1 MNIQSHKI
9 PATVLPVAFVISVFL
24 LFFTVSIS
32 YKQFQSVNESEKLVL
47 HSHKVQIELQQLQSS
62 ITDAE
67 TSQRGYLLTHDSV
80 FLQPF
85 RDAIVK
91 VNHSFYFLKVMTL
104 DNQQQQKNLNSLH
117 SLIIQRFDK
126 LEYVLKRSR
135 YEFPNSDFVKVQL
148 LLGKKIMD
156 NIRNQI
162 AKMIAAEMQLLKD
175 RELNYLREINLSPLT
190 FLLSA
195 LVSLIIFIVAYN
207 TINKDIANLRKINN
221 ELLIT
226 QQSFEHAEQIAEISY
241 WNWNIESNSLTYSRN
256 QYRLLGCE
264 PFEFEPT
271 VEKFMEF
278 VHPDDHSIIIEGN
291 QKVLTE
297 STPSVAYFRI
307 IRKDGELRY
316 FKSIGKIIT
325 DNYKKKIIIG
335 INADITEQFL
345 SDKLLKEKLNDL
357 ELSNNE
363 LSAFNHV
370 ASHDLQEPLRKIQ
383 ILISRIKEK
392 DFHTISLKG
401 QEYFSR
407 IQVAANRMQ
416 KLIDDLLIFSRTNK
430 ADKVLAL
437 SDLNTLLA
445 NSIQELTQIIEEK
458 NAIINSSQL
467 PTIDVIAFQIQQLF
481 SNLIGNSLKYCKP
494 NLIPVIKIN
503 SKIISGNDIPDSWKT
518 STKQFY
524 AISISDNGIGFE
536 AQYAEN
542 IFILFQRLHSN
553 TEIPGTG
560 IGLAIC
566 KKIIENHKG
575 YITASS
581 NPNEGATFTFF
592 LPV

>member
-9 PATVLPVAFVISVFL
+9 SAMVLPVAFVISVFL

-67 TSQRGYLLTHDSV
+67 TSQRGYLLTHDSI

-156 NIRNQI
+156 NIRSQI

-542 IFILFQRLHSN
+542 IFTLFQRLHSD

>member
-9 PATVLPVAFVISVFL
+9 SATVLPVAFVISVFL

>member
-67 TSQRGYLLTHDSV
+67 TSQRGYLLTHDSI

-156 NIRNQI
+156 NIRSQI

-542 IFILFQRLHSN
+542 IFTLFQRLHSD